1 MSTGATSEVSGG
13 DIAIGATSGLIAAVT
28 VDTTPPSVTAD
39 NLAGSSPNN
48 ASSEQFAV
56 TFSESVVGVSTA
68 SFQLTDTGSVAGSI
82 ASVTGSGSSYTV
94 TVTGVTGDGT
104 MRLDLKG
111 SGNGIEDTVGNVPAG
126 YSSGQTY
133 TIEHTPPSVTAIDM
147 VGSSPNSAS
156 SEQFT
161 VTFSDFLG
169 SVTGVSTSSFSLT
182 DTGTIAGT
190 IASVSGSG
198 NSYTVTVNNVTGDGT
213 MRLDLK
219 SSGTGISDAAGNA
232 IASGFTSGQTYTIED
247 TLPPVISHALADQTT
262 TDEATISPFSG
273 VTISDPNSGQTETVT
288 VTLSNHLNG
297 TLSSSAGGSY
307 NSATAVYSIT
317 GTTAP

>member
-1 MSTGATSEVSGG
+1 MLGTALGQGSYSLTATASSGGTTSSASTGY
-13 DIAIGATSGLIAAVT
+13 AVT

-39 NLAGSSPNN
+39 NRVGSSSNN
-48 ASSEQFAV
+48 ASSEQFTV
-56 TFSESVVGVSTA
+56 TFSKSVVGVSTA

-126 YSSGQTY
+126 YTSGQTY
-133 TIEHTPPSVTAIDM
+133 TIEHTPPSVTAIDT

-169 SVTGVSTSSFSLT
+169 SVTGVSTSSLL
-182 DTGTIAGT
+182 
-190 IASVSGSG
+190 V
-198 NSYTVTVNNVTGDGT
+198 DGHWHHRRHD
-213 MRLDLK
+213 RL
-219 SSGTGISDAAGNA
+219 
-232 IASGFTSGQTYTIED
+232 GQRQRRTPIR
-247 TLPPVISHALADQTT
+247 
-262 TDEATISPFSG
+262 
-273 VTISDPNSGQTETVT
+273 
-288 VTLSNHLNG
+288 
-297 TLSSSAGGSY
+297 
-307 NSATAVYSIT
+307 
-317 GTTAP
+317 